1 MLRALIHLFDR
12 TRDLRDAQA
21 LIGDTVLDLTQSDT
35 ACVPGWTTLKLQN
48 SSSKAPAFIAMA
60 DESPV
65 HRKLG
70 IFEQR

>member
-1 MLRALIHLFDR
+1 MVEGDV
-12 TRDLRDAQA
+12 QA
-21 LIGDTVLDLTQSDT
+21 LIDDTTLDLTQSDT
-35 ACVPGWTTLKLQN
+35 ACAPGWTTLKLQN
-48 SSSKAPAFIAMA
+48 RSSKVPAFIAMA